1 MRATTSYRTA
11 LVGLAGLL
19 FITVWTGGC
28 GAPAPDEG
36 PVGNGSYEPPPVNV
50 SVVKLEPTELTE
62 TEVLTGKIAPWVEV
76 EVSAELGGT
85 VQEIGFEK
93 GQRVKKGQVLARVG
107 TDLLDAALRE
117 AQAALEEAEANYNR
131 AKELFARQAVPRQEL
146 VTHTSRYHAAQ
157 ARLEVANLRVQRS
170 VIKAPVSGMAI
181 SRHADVGE
189 VVPPGARITSIHQV
203 SRLKV
208 EVGIPENDIAYFRNG
223 GEATLKVDAYPG
235 KIFEGTIHFLG
246 PVANSK
252 TRTFPSEVAITN
264 TGNELRPGMIARV
277 SLVKR
282 RLENAV
288 VVPRDALLDRDL
300 GSVAFVGVEDRAQER
315 QVVLGPSEG
324 NRVVIEDGLS
334 FGESLIVAGHRNL
347 VDGQPI
353 RVVN

>member
-1 MRATTSYRTA
+1 MF
-11 LVGLAGLL
+11 V
-19 FITVWTGGC
+19 TVWSGGC
-28 GAPAPDEG
+28 GAPGPDED

-50 SVVKLEPTELTE
+50 SVMRLEPTELTE

-107 TDLLDAALRE
+107 TDLLQVALRE
-117 AQAALEEAEANYNR
+117 AEAMLEEAEANYNR

-157 ARLEVANLRVQRS
+157 ARLELAKLRVQRS
-170 VIKAPVSGMAI
+170 VIGAPVSGIAI
-181 SRHADVGE
+181 SRHVDVGE
-189 VVPPGARITSIHQV
+189 VVPPGARITFIHQV

-208 EVGIPENDIAYFRNG
+208 EVGIPESDIAYFRSG
-223 GEATLKVDAYPG
+223 GEATLEVDGYPG
-235 KIFEGTIHFLG
+235 KLFEGRIHFLG
-246 PVANSK
+246 PVASGK
-252 TRTFPSEVAITN
+252 TRTFQSEVAIDNPGN
-264 TGNELRPGMIARV
+264 TLRPGMIARV

-282 RLENAV
+282 RLAEAL
-288 VVPRDALLDRDL
+288 VVPRDALLDRDQ
-300 GSVAFVGVEDRAQER
+300 GSVAFVGVEDKAQER

-324 NRVVIEDGLS
+324 NRVVIEEGLS